1 MFRSLVLRESK
12 RARVPFSWHAPLR
25 LSRLSILE
33 HMRTYRSFVAY
44 PSVCET
50 IKLVSRSPIRDHSL
64 SLSLLLFVQYISK
77 YSDYEKHLHTLS
89 VFNEPFYRHV
99 PCLTFVVSNFCS
111 HIQVPPNDRQFH
123 ILEPN
128 WSVRRCHNEYDGVQ
142 IPFVATLCIV
152 YTIDPEN

>member
-1 MFRSLVLRESK
+1 MFRSLVLRENK

-128 WSVRRCHNEYDGVQ
+128 
-142 IPFVATLCIV
+142 
-152 YTIDPEN
+152 